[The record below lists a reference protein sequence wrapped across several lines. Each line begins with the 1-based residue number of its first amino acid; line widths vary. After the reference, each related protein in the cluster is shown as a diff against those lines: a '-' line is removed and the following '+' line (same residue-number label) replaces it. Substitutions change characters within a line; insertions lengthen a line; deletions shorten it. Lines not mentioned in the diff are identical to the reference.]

1 MLKAIII
8 SDTHA
13 GTIEKLGPALISRIK
28 AADVVIHAGDAD
40 TDDFMSELKKISRS
54 LYAVRGNCDW
64 GSDLPPKIVFNI
76 EGLRVGVSHGTGNYA
91 NVIDRLSY
99 LFSDDDVKMI
109 IFGHTHVPI
118 NEDIEGVRFI
128 NPGSTSLN
136 RSLKYGTFAELT
148 VEGSSFTARIV
159 SVEDIKEEDAL

>member
-1 MLKAIII
+1 MLKVIII

-13 GTIEKLGPALISRIK
+13 HTIEKLGSALICKIK
-28 AADVVIHAGDAD
+28 AADIVIHAGDAD
-40 TDDFMSELKKISRS
+40 TDDFISELKKISQT

-64 GSDLPPKIVFNI
+64 GSDLPPKIVKEI
-76 EGLRVGVSHGTGNYA
+76 GSIRVGISHGTGNYT
-91 NVIDRLSY
+91 NVIDRMSY
-99 LFSDDDVKMI
+99 LFSDDDVKII

-136 RSLKYGTFAELT
+136 RTLKYGTFAELII
-148 VEGSSFTARIV
+148 EGDYFSAEII
-159 SVEDIKEEDAL
+159 SVDDIS